1 MNNLIVVTGYGSVKP
16 IPWRRAYLN
25 LDEEAAI
32 QRFVSAYPHARDV
45 SATSIQFDDE
55 LSIGANGIL
64 SSSYSANTSI

>member
-1 MNNLIVVTGYGSVKP
+1 MNILIIVTGYGSVKP

-25 LDEEAAI
+25 LDEEVAI

-45 SATSIQFDDE
+45 SAASVRFDDE
-55 LSIGANGIL
+55 LSIGANGAM